1 MSSHARIEQ
10 QELPPIQHAFR
21 ALKREVFG
29 FTFSYPLYAQLHAA
43 RAGALDYYIA
53 SDVLFLDDMLF
64 DAQGVVQKLYRA
76 QGPQYNPLFIAWW
89 SLYRLQAFHS
99 AGDAA
104 ALKDFWVQIDWLQS
118 HAVQRPDGAVVWP
131 CYFDWQEGAARLKS
145 PWISAMYQSVVISA
159 LVRAYRLKKD
169 SALLDLCLDATKVFT
184 VSVQDGGVRTVMGAG
199 ALYEEYPVYPLPRVL
214 DGFLFSLLG
223 LYDLAIETGSPAV
236 HGLFAE
242 GVCGLRAAIGSW
254 DYRGKWSWYG
264 THGYLCPP
272 HYHQL
277 NARLLEL
284 VGALAG
290 DDDLVAQAHKWLPPS
305 RSILDKLEIFVTFAL
320 TKNLARLRLPRN

>member
-1 MSSHARIEQ
+1 MSGKRTVSQ
-10 QELPPIQHAFR
+10 LQHALR
-21 ALKREVFG
+21 ALKREAVG
-29 FTFSYPLYAQLHAA
+29 FTFSFPLQARVHAA
-43 RAGALDYYIA
+43 CAGALEYYIV
-53 SDVLFLDDMLF
+53 SDVLFLDDMRF
-64 DAQGVVQKLYRA
+64 DAQGVVQKVYRA

-89 SLYRLQAFHS
+89 GLHRLGVFH
-99 AGDAA
+99 ATGDSD
-104 ALKDFWVQIDWLQS
+104 ALKDFWVQIEWLRL
-118 HAVQRPDGAVVWP
+118 HALRRQDEAVVWP
-131 CYFDWQEGAARLKS
+131 CAFDWQEGAARLKS

-169 SALLDLCLDATKVFT
+169 SELIDLCLKATKVF
-184 VSVQDGGVRTVMGAG
+184 SLSIEDGGVRTVMGRG

-223 LYDLAIETGSPAV
+223 LYDLAVETGAPQI
-236 HGLFAE
+236 HGLFAD
-242 GVCGLRAAIGSW
+242 GVCGLREALGMW

-277 NARLLEL
+277 NACLLEL
-284 VGALAG
+284 VGTLVG
-290 DDDLVAQAHKWLPPS
+290 DEELVVRAHRWFPPKRSWLDQA
-305 RSILDKLEIFVTFAL
+305 EIYSAFLL